1 MKIKIA
7 LVLYRLIRDILKKSP
22 NQKFSTVKNI
32 CWQQSSLPTY
42 VIWPFDVFFLAYSVA
57 AITFCLLPSFF
68 CVRNK
73 IVLNTESDVAQM
85 AKLLAKQVAVVSVNT
100 LMLQEQA
107 AV

>member
-1 MKIKIA
+1 MRRLYCRECCGYCQNNMK
-7 LVLYRLIRDILKKSP
+7 V
-22 NQKFSTVKNI
+22 
-32 CWQQSSLPTY
+32 QSDGMELE
-42 VIWPFDVFFLAYSVA
+42 
-57 AITFCLLPSFF
+57 
-68 CVRNK
+68 